1 MRLTS
6 MPAQSDAV
14 VRLKPY
20 SDIQSAQG
28 NVLLRYRLCR
38 EKEID
43 SFCSLFRRQLE
54 GHSWCENGRHMVVEA
69 VCLGVLGLDD
79 A

>member
-1 MRLTS
+1 

-28 NVLLRYRLCR
+28 NVLLPV
-38 EKEID
+38 
-43 SFCSLFRRQLE
+43 Q
-54 GHSWCENGRHMVVEA
+54 A
-69 VCLGVLGLDD
+69 VSGKGN
-79 A
+79 